1 MITLA
6 IRETCVLLLG
16 LTVSLVCSLFGN
28 AGRDF
33 GALVAAILVPIVFC
47 LVRAGLADLPL
58 EGLRASRRIFA
69 QILFAV
75 SLVSL
80 LLFEMG
86 VAMFAGAADI
96 PADIPAGVWGV
107 VAGFG
112 VAYITLMVYAN
123 TCARPT
129 PDVF

>member
-1 MITLA
+1 MIGLA

-16 LTVSLVCSLFGN
+16 LAVSLVCSLFGN

-47 LVRAGLADLPL
+47 LIRAGFADLSL
-58 EGLRASRRIFA
+58 DGLRSSRRLVA
-69 QILFAV
+69 QIVFAV

-96 PADIPAGVWGV
+96 PVGVWFV

-112 VAYITLMVYAN
+112 AAYIILMVSAN
-123 TCARPT
+123 VCARPT
-129 PDVF
+129 PSAF

>member
-96 PADIPAGVWGV
+96 PAGVWGV